1 LKRQQFTGINQS
13 HSTTNTDTV
22 TGTEPVPLVVTKS
35 VCNAKEDV
43 CDLVN
48 GNGCLTLNEGKPN
61 DELVYRVEFSSLYS
75 TLYNVAV
82 IDNVP
87 VNTTL
92 KPSSISVVAQ
102 PPGMNCVIAEP
113 SDQTQSNF
121 TGTVKWECSGQ
132 VGASQSGVVAF
143 SVLIN

>member
-13 HSTTNTDTV
+13 HSTTNSDTV

-35 VCNAKEDV
+35 VCNATEDV
-43 CDLVN
+43 CDLAS
-48 GNGCLTLNEGKPN
+48 GNGFLTLNEGKPN

-102 PPGMNCVIAEP
+102 PPDMNCVIAEP